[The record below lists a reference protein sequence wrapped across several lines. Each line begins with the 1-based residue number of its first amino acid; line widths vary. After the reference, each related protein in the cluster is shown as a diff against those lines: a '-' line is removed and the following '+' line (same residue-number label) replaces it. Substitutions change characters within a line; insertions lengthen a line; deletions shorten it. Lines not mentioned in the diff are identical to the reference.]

1 MFLTESMIKRS
12 SVKINQ
18 KTSNQHSLSLFWNSS
33 WVQYLIW
40 STTISDEDRPSIT
53 LYEYCADV
61 WDYLV
66 FLTLWN
72 DTDTDYL
79 NVMYNKIEKST
90 WIITYIQAIDVWDV
104 SSSGIANVKNYNWH
118 LYVNFSYS
126 WTYYYYDMD
135 IAAGTGSRSNWTY
148 TNWVDID
155 NTPIN
160 YQWYKFRTSTNKV
173 RVGGDDYVKN
183 KIRVDY
189 E

>member
-1 MFLTESMIKRS
+1 M
-12 SVKINQ
+12 NQ
-18 KTSNQHSLSLFWNSS
+18 KTSNQHCMNLFWRSDWIHYITVNTA
-33 WVQYLIW
+33 VY
-40 STTISDEDRPSIT
+40 DEDRNDVT

-61 WDYLV
+61 WDYFV

-72 DTDTDYL
+72 DTADDYL
-79 NVMYNKIEKST
+79 NIMYHKIEKAT
-90 WIITYIQAIDVWDV
+90 WIITYIQALDVWDV
-104 SSSGIANVKNYNWH
+104 STSGIANIKNYNWH

-135 IAAGTGSRSNWTY
+135 IAAGTGTTNSWTY

-155 NTPIN
+155 NTPLN
-160 YQWYKFRTSTNKV
+160 YQWYKLRTSATEVVLNTV
-173 RVGGDDYVKN
+173 DYVKN